1 MERKR
6 SRSWPTSRGR
16 FPMAYACPVK
26 RNISQSLWKR
36 TKTKSRRLKIMLELM
51 FDWLWRRFFE
61 VVMLSVAVALITFAL
76 WVFLEAIEPY
86 QAAQQALYL
95 R

>member
-1 MERKR
+1 MVVYGILIHTRKGKR
-6 SRSWPTSRGR
+6 KGHRGEK
-16 FPMAYACPVK
+16 P
-26 RNISQSLWKR
+26 
-36 TKTKSRRLKIMLELM
+36 MLEIM
-51 FDWLWRRFFE
+51 FDWLWKRFFE
-61 VVMLSVAVALITFAL
+61 VVMLSVAVVLIAFAL